1 MHAIKMLVAFHYS
14 NDRSEH
20 IIVNVI
26 SIDDP
31 NASYIQA
38 HKAKK
43 TSSETV
49 REYQAQKAPSS
60 NPALFQKSEDASM
73 SNVCRP
79 WSN

>member
-1 MHAIKMLVAFHYS
+1 MHAIKMLVAFHYP

-38 HKAKK
+38 HKAKQ

-49 REYQAQKAPSS
+49 REYQAQKAPS